1 MKLTRRLA
9 FFSVCL
15 WSLWQVCSHLKH
27 LSFDDIR
34 DDRLTQNEV
43 ALIVH
48 GLLVLI
54 LVLLVFSGVRARGHR
69 SFVEATWTSLGLVAK
84 KEIALAALLAFLP
97 RSNASGNT
105 RSLQSIEL
113 PVRSVVDPV
122 VAVALLHRILQRRKD
137 QLALRVI
144 PGRLT
149 DKCQMQISELQRAS
163 RTTPFISHEVV
174 GGDLDETVD
183 GLLEEKKYDEMIS
196 NSSEWDIIIRMY
208 GYPSVE
214 NRDGQCAQFSKRRS
228 LEVLSWLGMNQDRPR
243 RSAVRTAIWDIEI
256 TDASF
261 STVLSDVRRGIS
273 DVVSHRSR
281 QQVLPPT
288 FTDAIELGVCVTT
301 DFDVLSA
308 ALSAFRQDRSTST
321 ALLKEL
327 NSIRDIPFAGANY
340 MWADLDGTT
349 TRMVVTAVHAS
360 RELAEWARDHGETD
374 VCLAAVKAGLRV
386 LPGCEELLEIQHS
399 FISNTSMSQ
408 QRALG

>member
-1 MKLTRRLA
+1 MKLTQRLA
-9 FFSVCL
+9 FLSVSL

-27 LSFDDIR
+27 LSFSALR
-34 DDRLTQNEV
+34 DDRLTLNEIS
-43 ALIVH
+43 LIVH

-54 LVLLVFSGVRARGHR
+54 LVLLVFSGVRAKAHR
-69 SFVEATWTSLGLVAK
+69 SFADAAWNSLGLLTK

-97 RSNASGNT
+97 RSTTSGNS
-105 RSLQSIEL
+105 RPLQSVEL
-113 PVRSVVDPV
+113 PVRSVVDPA
-122 VAVALLHRILQRRKD
+122 VAVALLHRILQRRKT
-137 QLALRVI
+137 QLASRII

-149 DKCQMQISELQRAS
+149 DECQRQISELQRVS
-163 RTTPFISHEVV
+163 RTTSFTSQEVV
-174 GGDLDETVD
+174 SGDFDKSID
-183 GLLEEKKYDEMIS
+183 ILLEEKKCEELIS
-196 NSSEWDIIIRMY
+196 DTSGWDIIIRMY

-288 FTDAIELGVCVTT
+288 FTDAIELGVSVTT
-301 DFDVLSA
+301 DFDVLRA
-308 ALSAFRQDRSTST
+308 ALSAFRQDQSTAT

-327 NSIRDIPFAGANY
+327 SSIRDIPFAGANY

-360 RELAEWARDHGETD
+360 RELAEWARDKGKTD
-374 VCLAAVKAGLRV
+374 VCMAAVKAGLRV

-408 QRALG
+408 HRATG

>member
-1 MKLTRRLA
+1 MKLTQRLA
-9 FFSVCL
+9 FLSVSL

-27 LSFDDIR
+27 LSFSALR
-34 DDRLTQNEV
+34 DDRLTLNEIS
-43 ALIVH
+43 LIVH

-54 LVLLVFSGVRARGHR
+54 LVLLVFSGVRTTAHR
-69 SFVEATWTSLGLVAK
+69 SFADAAWNSLGLVTK

-97 RSNASGNT
+97 RSTTSGNN
-105 RSLQSIEL
+105 RPLQSVEL
-113 PVRSVVDPV
+113 PVRSVVDPA
-122 VAVALLHRILQRRKD
+122 VAVALLHRILQRRKT
-137 QLALRVI
+137 QLASRII

-149 DKCQMQISELQRAS
+149 DECQKHISELQRVS
-163 RTTPFISHEVV
+163 RTTSFTSQEVIS
-174 GGDLDETVD
+174 GDLDRSID
-183 GLLEEKKYDEMIS
+183 ILLEEKKCEELIS
-196 NSSEWDIIIRMY
+196 DTSGWDIIIRRY

-214 NRDGQCAQFSKRRS
+214 NRVGQCAQFSKRRS

-288 FTDAIELGVCVTT
+288 FTDAIELGVSVTT
-301 DFDVLSA
+301 DFDVLRA
-308 ALSAFRQDRSTST
+308 ALSAFRQDQSTAT

-327 NSIRDIPFAGANY
+327 TSIRDIPFAGANY

-360 RELAEWARDHGETD
+360 RELAEWARDKGKTD
-374 VCLAAVKAGLRV
+374 VCMAAVKAGLRV

-408 QRALG
+408 QRATG

>member
-1 MKLTRRLA
+1 
-9 FFSVCL
+9 
-15 WSLWQVCSHLKH
+15 
-27 LSFDDIR
+27 
-34 DDRLTQNEV
+34 
-43 ALIVH
+43 
-48 GLLVLI
+48 
-54 LVLLVFSGVRARGHR
+54 
-69 SFVEATWTSLGLVAK
+69 VAK
-84 KEIALAALLAFLP
+84 KEIALVALLAFLP
-97 RSNASGNT
+97 RSNVSGNSC
-105 RSLQSIEL
+105 SLQSVEL
-113 PVRSVVDPV
+113 PVRSVVDPA

-137 QLALRVI
+137 QLALRI
-144 PGRLT
+144 TPGRLT
-149 DKCQMQISELQRAS
+149 DDCQMQISELQRAS
-163 RTTPFISHEVV
+163 RTASCTSHEVV
-174 GGDLDETVD
+174 GDDIDAKVD
-183 GLLEEKKYDEMIS
+183 SFLEEKKCHELIS
-196 NSSEWDIIIRMY
+196 NSSGWDIIIRMY

-214 NRDGQCAQFSKRRS
+214 NRDGQCARFAKRRS

-288 FTDAIELGVCVTT
+288 FTDVIELGVAVTT

-308 ALSAFRQDRSTST
+308 ALSAFRQDQSTAT
-321 ALLKEL
+321 ALLNEL

-340 MWADLDGTT
+340 MWADLDGST
-349 TRMVVTAVHAS
+349 TRMVVTAIHAS

-374 VCLAAVKAGLRV
+374 VCMAAVKAGLRV

-408 QRALG
+408 HRATG

>member
-1 MKLTRRLA
+1 MKLAQRLA
-9 FFSVCL
+9 FLSVFL
-15 WSLWQVCSHLKH
+15 WSLWQVCSHLRH
-27 LSFDDIR
+27 MSFDEIR
-34 DDRLTQNEV
+34 NDRLTQNEV

-54 LVLLVFSGVRARGHR
+54 LVLLVFSGVRAQAQK
-69 SFVEATWTSLGLVAK
+69 SFAEAAWTSLGLVAK

-97 RSNASGNT
+97 RSATSENT
-105 RSLQSIEL
+105 RSLQSVEL
-113 PVRSVVDPV
+113 PVRSVVDPA

-149 DKCQMQISELQRAS
+149 DKCQMQISGLQRVS
-163 RTTPFISHEVV
+163 RTTSFTFGEVV
-174 GGDLDETVD
+174 DGDLDETVD
-183 GLLEEKKYDEMIS
+183 GLLEEKTRDKMIS
-196 NSSEWDIIIRMY
+196 NSSGWDIIIRMY

-214 NRDGQCAQFSKRRS
+214 NRDGQCARFAKRRS

-288 FTDAIELGVCVTT
+288 FTDAIELGVAVTT

-308 ALSAFRQDRSTST
+308 ALSAFRQDQST
-321 ALLKEL
+321 ATSLLKEL

-360 RELAEWARDHGETD
+360 RELAEWARDRGKTD
-374 VCLAAVKAGLRV
+374 VCMAAVKAGLRV

-399 FISNTSMSQ
+399 FISHTSMSQ
-408 QRALG
+408 HRATG